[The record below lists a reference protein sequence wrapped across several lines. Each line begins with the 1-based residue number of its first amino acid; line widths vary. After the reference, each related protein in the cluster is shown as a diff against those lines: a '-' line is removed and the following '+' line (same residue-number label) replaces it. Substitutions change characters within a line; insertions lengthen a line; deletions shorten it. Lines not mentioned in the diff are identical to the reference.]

1 MDEEKH
7 APEQEVVARDV
18 IVRLAERFEI
28 FTEQVLKK
36 MDALLEMRESVD
48 QLLHRK
54 SAKRSQDAQ
63 RKRKERT
70 QAARQK
76 TEDRLPLGDNMFEVN
91 MSVMRC
97 TYIKW
102 AHVGIQY
109 GIMGAYPDWLAW
121 LASDWNHWTFTSKPI
136 TRVSNRPHYQAKG
149 MRNEATWTDLFG
161 RETGISDKTFFEPIF
176 WEFQHIMLKVFAM
189 MEEMPDWAN
198 VKDSFKAHLQVACS
212 GLSDM
217 TKSGMLQLRNFA
229 PFDHME
235 EDCAKVPEY
244 RAMATRVMQ
253 SFRRGVCQKKLADPD
268 QAPELVRMGIA
279 RASEHI
285 VQLRKEC
292 AKLAFL
298 YNLRHGKLV
307 PEERQQCEN
316 LEVWGFDPTSL

>member
-1 MDEEKH
+1 MDEEKREP
-7 APEQEVVARDV
+7 ADRDL
-18 IVRLAERFEI
+18 IVRLSERFEI

-36 MDALLEMRESVD
+36 LDAVLEMRESVD

-54 SAKRSQDAQ
+54 NTKRSQDAQ
-63 RKRKERT
+63 RKRKERVD
-70 QAARQK
+70 AARQRN
-76 TEDRLPLGDNMFEVN
+76 ENRVALGSSMFDVN
-91 MSVMRC
+91 MSTMHC

-109 GIMGAYPDWLAW
+109 GIMGSYPDWLAW
-121 LASDWNHWTFTSKPI
+121 LASDWNHWTFTCKPI
-136 TRVSNRPHYQAKG
+136 TRVSNRPHYHSKG

-176 WEFQHIMLKVFAM
+176 WEFMHIMVKVFAM
-189 MEEMPDWAN
+189 MEEMPDWCN

-217 TKSGMLQLRNFA
+217 TKSGMLQLKNYP

-235 EDCAKVPEY
+235 EKCAQVPEY

-253 SFRRGVCQKKLADPD
+253 SFRRGVCQKKIADPD
-268 QAPELVRMGIA
+268 LAPELVRMGLM
-279 RASEHI
+279 RSSEHI

-292 AKLAFL
+292 ARLAFL
-298 YNLRHGKLV
+298 YKLRNGDLTA
-307 PEERQQCEN
+307 EERQQCDN
-316 LEVWGFDPTSL
+316 MEVWGFDPTAVSL